1 MSLKLAKNNAP
12 AYDYFSEGDGSDPIS
27 IAGTVNGSG
36 GTVDTGVATIYL
48 IATTYRY
55 TNISLAMANEDAA
68 KINWKFSLDN
78 ATWLDSLP
86 VPDKNALGG
95 DVVTPVYVKGVLTN
109 DAGANQPA
117 TGIYTVPDITVAGV
131 ENPA

>member
-1 MSLKLAKNNAP
+1 MLKLAKNNAP
-12 AYDYFSEGDGSDPIS
+12 VYDYFSEGDGSDPIS
-27 IAGTVNGSG
+27 VAGTVNGSG

-55 TNISLAMANEDAA
+55 TNISLAVTNEDAA

-78 ATWLDSLP
+78 ATWLDTLP
-86 VPDKNALGG
+86 IPDKNALVG

-109 DAGANQPA
+109 DGSANQPA
-117 TGIYTVPDITVAGV
+117 TGIYTLPDIQITAT